1 MSGPY
6 SSSSAVPS
14 LLLCTSTVRM
24 YLVAVLMGVACSA
37 ACYEG
42 KAAAARAATRR
53 LVPPPPTM
61 TTPLLCAELAGMAAQ
76 QQQGEEGLAV
86 FVSNLQWW
94 TTDAELEQLCAPYG
108 AVAGIRFIED
118 KACGKSRGMAVVD
131 IFRIVDGQFSE
142 HWDVLQEVPRE
153 SANPHTM
160 F

>member
-1 MSGPY
+1 MVSLSTQMQGTAARPEAYLSGPY

-61 TTPLLCAELAGMAAQ
+61 TTPLL
-76 QQQGEEGLAV
+76 
-86 FVSNLQWW
+86 
-94 TTDAELEQLCAPYG
+94 
-108 AVAGIRFIED
+108 
-118 KACGKSRGMAVVD
+118 
-131 IFRIVDGQFSE
+131 
-142 HWDVLQEVPRE
+142 
-153 SANPHTM
+153 
-160 F
+160 